1 MDPLNLM
8 PEMASYTPGSVN
20 LGPIVYQNDAK
31 LTRDMAQKYK
41 DLKIK
46 PQVEVFDTNMISNA
60 YNLVKAGYFDGNY
73 FFRTVAGFMTQV
85 GLNGD
90 PKITAAWRDAALAVC
105 PPVVAA
111 APAAG

>member
-31 LTRDMAQKYK
+31 LTQDMAQRFC
-41 DLKIK
+41 DTGIK

-60 YNLVKAGYFDGNY
+60 NLLVKQGLLKRPIDFGFVRERFEA
-73 FFRTVAGFMTQV
+73 RTENHAT
-85 GLNGD
+85 
-90 PKITAAWRDAALAVC
+90 
-105 PPVVAA
+105 
-111 APAAG
+111 